1 MKASSS
7 GTPTSRTS
15 AGAARASTSSRSGH
29 GSHFELFG
37 LEPAYAVDGAALEQ
51 AYRDLQALIH
61 PDRYAS
67 AGDAERRA
75 SMQMTTRVNEAY
87 RTLRDPVQ
95 RAKHLLELQGVDV
108 AFETN
113 TQMPTDFLLQQ
124 LEMREELE
132 GAVSKK
138 DGAFLDALKG
148 KLALQKKKLEAS
160 IGESIDARK
169 DFEAAK
175 EPVRKLMFLQK
186 IEEEI
191 DAAYEATE

>member
-1 MKASSS
+1 M
-7 GTPTSRTS
+7 SRTS
-15 AGAARASTSSRSGH
+15 AAAGKASTSN
-29 GSHFELFG
+29 HFELFG
-37 LEPAYAVDGAALEQ
+37 LEPAYAVDPAALEQ

-61 PDRYAS
+61 PDRYAH

-95 RAKHLLELQGVDV
+95 RAKHLLELHGIDV
-108 AFETN
+108 AFETD

-124 LEMREELE
+124 LETREELE
-132 GAVSKK
+132 GAVGKK
-138 DGAFLDALKG
+138 DFAFLDALK
-148 KLALQKKKLEAS
+148 KRLASQKSRLETQ

-169 DFEAAK
+169 DHEGAK
-175 EPVRKLMFLQK
+175 ELVRKLMFLRK

-191 DAAYEATE
+191 DAAYEAIE